1 MASWYR
7 RLVCHSIR
15 ALERP
20 RGAPRALTGAAAS
33 AKAGASAREQQLE
46 EQGQQRR
53 HSKRHKHDLAY
64 VLAEGAQVGRSRVVR
79 DALSVGPLVLAS
91 ALAVIVIYVG
101 VATRGPFIAPAA
113 LAIVAGGLAL
123 VPLVVSF
130 VLVSLRDH
138 EQPVTVAVFVTA
150 VATAVAI
157 AVLSAL
163 RVFMSY
169 WAVLACVA
177 VTAAAMIVVM
187 LRLRRAQTE
196 RVAMLDFPGAEAALA
211 ELGGAIPLIRDADT
225 SLKDFD
231 RLLIDVGTHYS
242 DTWARFLLKSTM
254 RGVLVTPWVKFLEL
268 RRGRVDIA
276 SFELADIVLRPSQ
289 ILYSRVKR
297 LLDLAGVLLAL
308 PFALVIGAAT
318 GLYILARAGR
328 PVLFTQARRGHGG
341 DSFTIF
347 KFRTMGHNAGRASA
361 RDNDRRIIAGLQ
373 LVRKL
378 RLDEIPQL
386 YNIWRGDM
394 SWIGPRPAM
403 LAVADATEAAEP
415 KYASRLLV
423 RPGLT
428 GWAQVN
434 SGYASTV
441 AEEIEKLGY
450 DLYYIKTMSLDLDL
464 VILARTVRILMF
476 RIGAK

>member
-1 MASWYR
+1 
-7 RLVCHSIR
+7 
-15 ALERP
+15 
-20 RGAPRALTGAAAS
+20 
-33 AKAGASAREQQLE
+33 LE
-46 EQGQQRR
+46 ERAQQRR
-53 HSKRHKHDLAY
+53 RDRRHKHDLAH

-79 DALSVGPLVLAS
+79 DALSVGPLVLAT
-91 ALAVIVIYVG
+91 ALIVILVYVG
-101 VATRGPFIAPAA
+101 VATRGPRIAPAA
-113 LAIVAGGLAL
+113 LASVAGTLAL
-123 VPLVVSF
+123 VPLAVSF
-130 VLVSLRDH
+130 VLVSLREH

-157 AVLSAL
+157 AGLSAL

-169 WAVLACVA
+169 WAVLACV
-177 VTAAAMIVVM
+177 VPTAAAMIIVM

-196 RVAMLDFPGAEAALA
+196 RVAMLDFPGAAAALA
-211 ELGGAIPLIRDADT
+211 ELDGAMPLIRGAET
-225 SLKDFD
+225 PLADFD
-231 RLLIDVGTHYS
+231 RLLIDVRTHYS
-242 DTWARFLLKSTM
+242 DTWARFLLRATM
-254 RGVLVTPWVKFLEL
+254 RGVLVTPWVKFLEM

-289 ILYSRVKR
+289 ILYSRLKR
-297 LLDLAGVLLAL
+297 LLDLGGVLLAL
-308 PFALVIGAAT
+308 PVALVVGAAT
-318 GLYILARAGR
+318 ALYILARAGR
-328 PVLFTQARRGHGG
+328 PVLFMQPRRGYGG
-341 DSFTIF
+341 ASFTIV
-347 KFRTMGHNAGRASA
+347 KFRTMERNADRASA
-361 RDNDRRIIAGLQ
+361 RDNDRRIVPGLR

-394 SWIGPRPAM
+394 SWIGPRPAT

-434 SGYASTV
+434 SGYASTLE
-441 AEEIEKLGY
+441 EEIEKLGY
-450 DLYYIKTMSLDLDL
+450 DLYYIKTMSFDLDL

-476 RIGAK
+476 RSGAK

>member
-1 MASWYR
+1 
-7 RLVCHSIR
+7 LE
-15 ALERP
+15 ERP
-20 RGAPRALTGAAAS
+20 P
-33 AKAGASAREQQLE
+33 K
-46 EQGQQRR
+46 RR
-53 HSKRHKHDLAY
+53 RSKRHTHDLAY
-64 VLAEGAQVGRSRVVR
+64 VLAEGAQVGRSRVMR
-79 DALSVGPLVLAS
+79 DALSVGPLVLAT
-91 ALAVIVIYVG
+91 ALAVALLYVA
-101 VATRGPFIAPAA
+101 VATRGPAIDSAA
-113 LAIVAGGLAL
+113 LVSVAGTLAL
-123 VPLVVSF
+123 VPLAVSF

-150 VATAVAI
+150 VATAFAI

-169 WAVLACVA
+169 WAVLACVGA
-177 VTAAAMIVVM
+177 TTAAMIVVM

-196 RVAMLDFPGAEAALA
+196 RVAMLDFPGAALALA
-211 ELGGAIPLIRDADT
+211 ELGGAIPLVSGAET
-225 SLKDFD
+225 PLAEFD
-231 RLLIDVGTHYS
+231 RLLIDVRTHYS
-242 DTWARFLLKSTM
+242 ATWARFLLRATM
-254 RGVLVTPWVKFLEL
+254 RGVLVTPWVKFLEM

-297 LLDLAGVLLAL
+297 VLDLAGVLLAL
-308 PFALVIGAAT
+308 PFALAIGAMT
-318 GLYILARAGR
+318 GLYILVCAGR

-341 DSFTIF
+341 RTFTIV
-347 KFRTMGHNAGRASA
+347 KFRTMEHDAGHAPAEA
-361 RDNDRRIIAGLQ
+361 NDRRIVPGLT

-394 SWIGPRPAM
+394 SWIGPRPTT
-403 LAVADATEAAEP
+403 LAVADATEAVEP

-434 SGYASTV
+434 SGYASTMR
-441 AEEIEKLGY
+441 EEIEKLGY
-450 DLYYIKTMSLDLDL
+450 DLYYIKTMSFDLDL